1 MSGHTDKWK
10 SGKHQ
15 SRLVI
20 FMINISNTLKSIC
33 ARIDKTS
40 HITPAGLNF
49 YITAFM
55 YCLSLLHEGKKSSLA
70 LNQK

>member
-1 MSGHTDKWK
+1 
-10 SGKHQ
+10 
-15 SRLVI
+15 
-20 FMINISNTLKSIC
+20 MINISNTLKSIC